1 MKIILILY
9 FCKVKSVIMKK
20 IICIL
25 ALCVFPSLIAQQMS
39 KQPKLVVGIVVDQM
53 RYDYLTRFYDKY
65 GNDGFKRLMK
75 NGYDC
80 KNTHFNYIPTY
91 TAPGHASIYTGTT
104 PKYHGIIENNWY
116 DKFEKKTVYCVN
128 DDSYNPVG
136 TTDIDSR
143 VSPRR
148 MLVTTIADQLK
159 LHNQQQS
166 KVIGIAIKD
175 RGSVLPAGHSAN
187 AAYWFV
193 GKDEGK
199 WVTSDY
205 YMTELPKWVN
215 DFNKSKTAQNY
226 LNTWNT
232 LYDINTYT
240 ESGPDFNS
248 FETGFKGKE
257 TATFPYDL
265 KKLSKENGGFDLLKG
280 TPYGNN
286 ITTDFAIAAI
296 DGENLGKGNVTDFL
310 TVSYSSPDYIGHNF
324 GLNAIETQDTYLRLD
339 LDIARL
345 LKHLD
350 SQVGEGNYT
359 VFLTADHAAVNV
371 PSFLQSLKIPAGY
384 YDKKVF
390 KEKLDNFL
398 LKRFE
403 ASDLIE
409 YIGGFQIFLNR
420 ERISQLNLNLQE
432 VQQSIVD
439 EIINYDYIDRAYSAH
454 TIHNSAFFEG
464 IEALLQNGYHQKRSG
479 DIIISFNAGVI
490 PYAKTGTTHGSGYL
504 YDTHVPL
511 LFFGKGIKQ
520 GSTLQKV
527 NITDIA
533 PTISAL
539 LGISF
544 PNATTGIPLEFVLD

>member
-1 MKIILILY
+1 MILILY
-9 FCKVKSVIMKK
+9 FCEVKIVSMKK
-20 IICIL
+20 FICIL
-25 ALCVFPSLIAQQMS
+25 ALCVFPALIAQEIN
-39 KQPKLVVGIVVDQM
+39 KKPKLVVGIVVDQM

-65 GNDGFKRLMK
+65 SDDGFKRLMM

-136 TTDIDSR
+136 TTDNYSR

-148 MLVTTIADQLK
+148 MLVTTVADQLK
-159 LHNQQQS
+159 LHTQQES
-166 KVIGIAIKD
+166 KVIGVAIKD
-175 RGSVLPAGHSAN
+175 RGAVLPAGHSAN

-193 GKDEGK
+193 GKDEGN

-205 YMTELPKWVN
+205 YMTDLPKWVK
-215 DFNKSKTAQNY
+215 DFNKSKTVEKY
-226 LNTWNT
+226 LTTWKT
-232 LYDINTYT
+232 LYDIKTYT
-240 ESGPDFNS
+240 ESGPDLNN

-265 KKLSKENGGFDLLKG
+265 KKLSKDNGNFDILKT
-280 TPYGNN
+280 TPFGNS

-296 DGENLGKGNVTDFL
+296 DSEKLGQGNVTDFL

-324 GLNAIETQDTYLRLD
+324 GVNSKEIQDTYLRLD
-339 LDIARL
+339 LELAKL

-350 SQVGEGNYT
+350 NKVGSGNYT
-359 VFLTADHAAVNV
+359 VFLTADHAAVHV
-371 PSFLQSLKIPAGY
+371 PAFLESLNIPAGY
-384 YDKKVF
+384 FDKKVF
-390 KEKLDNFL
+390 KEKLENFL
-398 LKRFE
+398 LKRYNT
-403 ASDLIE
+403 SDLIE
-409 YIGGFQIFLNR
+409 HIGGFQIFLDR
-420 ERISQLNLNLQE
+420 KKVSELNLNLQE

-439 EIINYDYIDRAYSAH
+439 EIINYDYIDRAYSAYSL
-454 TIHNSAFFEG
+454 HNKAFTEG
-464 IEALLQNGYHQKRSG
+464 IESLLQNGYHQKRSG
-479 DIIISFNAGVI
+479 DVLVSFNAAVI
-490 PYAKTGTTHGSGYL
+490 SYGRTGTTHGSGYM
-504 YDTHVPL
+504 YDTHIPL
-511 LFFGKGIKQ
+511 LFYGNGIKQ

-527 NITDIA
+527 RITDIA

-544 PNATTGIPLEFVLD
+544 PNAATGVPLEFVLD

>member
-116 DKFEKKTVYCVN
+116 DKFEKKTVYCVT

-159 LHNQQQS
+159 LHTEQQS

-175 RGSVLPAGHSAN
+175 RGAVLPAGHSAN

-193 GKDEGK
+193 GKDEGN

-205 YMTELPKWVN
+205 YMTDLPKWVK
-215 DFNKSKTAQNY
+215 DFNKSKAVQKY
-226 LNTWNT
+226 LTTWKT
-232 LYDINTYT
+232 LYDIKTYT
-240 ESGPDFNS
+240 ESGPDLND
-248 FETGFKGKE
+248 FESGFKGKE

-265 KKLSKENGGFDLLKG
+265 KKLSKDNGNFDILKT
-280 TPYGNN
+280 TPYGNS

-296 DGENLGKGNVTDFL
+296 DAEKLGQGNVTDFL

-324 GLNAIETQDTYLRLD
+324 GLNAKETQDTYLRLD

-464 IEALLQNGYHQKRSG
+464 IESLLQNGYHQKRSG

>member
-1 MKIILILY
+1 MILILY
-9 FCKVKSVIMKK
+9 FCEVKIVSMKK

-25 ALCVFPSLIAQQMS
+25 ALCVFPALIAQEIS
-39 KQPKLVVGIVVDQM
+39 KKPKLVVGIVVDQM

-65 GNDGFKRLMK
+65 GDDGFKRLMM

-136 TTDIDSR
+136 TTDNYSR

-148 MLVTTIADQLK
+148 MLVTTVTDQLK
-159 LHNQQQS
+159 LHTQQQS

-175 RGSVLPAGHSAN
+175 RGAVLPAGHSAN

-193 GKDEGK
+193 GKDEGS

-205 YMTELPKWVN
+205 YMADLPKWVK
-215 DFNKSKTAQNY
+215 DFNNSKTVEKY
-226 LNTWNT
+226 LTTWKT
-232 LYDINTYT
+232 LYDIKTYT
-240 ESGPDFNS
+240 ESGPDLNN

-265 KKLSKENGGFDLLKG
+265 KKLSKDNGNFDILKT
-280 TPYGNN
+280 TPFGNS

-296 DGENLGKGNVTDFL
+296 DAEKLGQGNVTDFL

-324 GLNAIETQDTYLRLD
+324 GVNSKEIQDTYLRLD
-339 LDIARL
+339 IDLARL
-345 LKHLD
+345 LNHLD
-350 SQVGEGNYT
+350 KVVGNDNYT

-371 PSFLQSLKIPAGY
+371 PAFLESLNIPAGY
-384 YDKKVF
+384 FDKKVF
-390 KEKLDNFL
+390 KEKLENFL
-398 LKRFE
+398 SKRYNT
-403 ASDLIE
+403 SDLIE
-409 YIGGFQIFLNR
+409 HIGSFQIFLNR
-420 ERISQLNLNLQE
+420 NKISELQLNLQE

-439 EIINYDYIDRAYSAH
+439 EIINYDYIDRAYAAH
-454 TIHNSAFFEG
+454 TLHNKAFIEG
-464 IEALLQNGYHQKRSG
+464 IESLLQNGYHQKRSG
-479 DIIISFNAGVI
+479 DVLVSFNAAVI
-490 PYAKTGTTHGSGYL
+490 SYGRTGTTHGSGYM

-511 LFFGKGIKQ
+511 LFYGNGIKQ
-520 GSTLQKV
+520 GSTFQKV
-527 NITDIA
+527 KITDIA

-544 PNATTGIPLEFVLD
+544 PNAATGVPLEFVLD

>member
-1 MKIILILY
+1 MILILY
-9 FCKVKSVIMKK
+9 FCEVKIVFMKK

-25 ALCVFPSLIAQQMS
+25 ALCVFPALIAQEIS
-39 KQPKLVVGIVVDQM
+39 KKPKLVVGIVVDQM

-65 GNDGFKRLMK
+65 GDDGFKRLMM

-136 TTDIDSR
+136 TTDNYSR

-148 MLVTTIADQLK
+148 MLVTTVTDQLK
-159 LHNQQQS
+159 LHTQQQS

-175 RGSVLPAGHSAN
+175 RGAVLPAGHSAN

-193 GKDEGK
+193 GKDEGS

-205 YMTELPKWVN
+205 YMADLPKWVK
-215 DFNKSKTAQNY
+215 DFNNLKTVEKY
-226 LNTWNT
+226 LTTWKT
-232 LYDINTYT
+232 LYDIKTYT
-240 ESGPDFNS
+240 ESGPDLNN

-265 KKLSKENGGFDLLKG
+265 KKLSKDNGNFDILKT
-280 TPYGNN
+280 TPFGNS

-296 DGENLGKGNVTDFL
+296 DAEKLGQGNVTDFL

-324 GLNAIETQDTYLRLD
+324 GVNSKEIQDTYLRLD
-339 LDIARL
+339 IDLARL
-345 LKHLD
+345 LNHLD
-350 SQVGEGNYT
+350 KVVGNDNYT

-371 PSFLQSLKIPAGY
+371 PAFLESLNIPAGY
-384 YDKKVF
+384 FDKKVF
-390 KEKLDNFL
+390 KEKLENFL
-398 LKRFE
+398 SKRYNT
-403 ASDLIE
+403 SDLIE
-409 YIGGFQIFLNR
+409 HIGSFQIFLNR
-420 ERISQLNLNLQE
+420 NKISELQLNLQE

-439 EIINYDYIDRAYSAH
+439 EIINYDYIDRAYAAH
-454 TIHNSAFFEG
+454 TLHNKAFIEG
-464 IEALLQNGYHQKRSG
+464 IESLLQNGYHQKRSG
-479 DIIISFNAGVI
+479 DVLVSFNAAVI
-490 PYAKTGTTHGSGYL
+490 SYGRTGTTHGSGYM

-511 LFFGKGIKQ
+511 LFYGNGIKQ
-520 GSTLQKV
+520 GSTFQKV
-527 NITDIA
+527 KITDIA

-544 PNATTGIPLEFVLD
+544 PNAATGVPLEFVLD

>member
-1 MKIILILY
+1 
-9 FCKVKSVIMKK
+9 MKK

-25 ALCVFPSLIAQQMS
+25 ALCVFPALIAQEIS
-39 KQPKLVVGIVVDQM
+39 KKPKLVVGIVVDQM

-65 GNDGFKRLMK
+65 GDDGFKRLMM

-136 TTDIDSR
+136 TTDNYSR

-148 MLVTTIADQLK
+148 MLVTTVTDQLK
-159 LHNQQQS
+159 LHTQQQS

-175 RGSVLPAGHSAN
+175 RGAVLPAGHSAN

-193 GKDEGK
+193 GKDEGS

-205 YMTELPKWVN
+205 YMADLPKWVK
-215 DFNKSKTAQNY
+215 DFNKSKTVEKY
-226 LNTWNT
+226 LTTWKT
-232 LYDINTYT
+232 LYDIKTYT
-240 ESGPDFNS
+240 ESGPDLNN

-265 KKLSKENGGFDLLKG
+265 KKLSKDNGNFDILKT
-280 TPYGNN
+280 TPFGNS

-296 DGENLGKGNVTDFL
+296 DAEKLGQGNVTDYI

-324 GLNAIETQDTYLRLD
+324 GVNSKEIQDTYLRLD
-339 LDIARL
+339 IDLARL
-345 LKHLD
+345 LNHLD
-350 SQVGEGNYT
+350 KEVGNDNYT

-371 PSFLQSLKIPAGY
+371 PAFLESLNIPAGY
-384 YDKKVF
+384 FDKKVF
-390 KEKLDNFL
+390 KEKLENFL
-398 LKRFE
+398 SKRYNT
-403 ASDLIE
+403 SDLIE
-409 YIGGFQIFLNR
+409 HIGSFQIFLNR
-420 ERISQLNLNLQE
+420 NKISELQLNLQE

-439 EIINYDYIDRAYSAH
+439 EIINYDYIDRAYAAH
-454 TIHNSAFFEG
+454 TLHNKAFIEG
-464 IEALLQNGYHQKRSG
+464 IESLLQNGYHQKRSG
-479 DIIISFNAGVI
+479 DVLVSFNAAVI
-490 PYAKTGTTHGSGYL
+490 SYGRTGTTHGSGYM

-511 LFFGKGIKQ
+511 LFYGNGIKQ
-520 GSTLQKV
+520 GSTFQKV
-527 NITDIA
+527 KITDIA

-544 PNATTGIPLEFVLD
+544 PNAATGVPLEFVLD